1 MDVPG
6 VDVKVDATADLTPA
20 VKAGSDIATNTH
32 KGVSKLFYA
41 LCGPWMEGRV
51 RKAELIAAQT
61 SKDCADIKNGLV
73 TYTGEN
79 VIPFEPQATVAS
91 SFEALHKL
99 NHASDAK
106 RLHAAIQ
113 EAARQISEVPD
124 EQVSDEPLSQDF
136 FNHWRRE
143 AEMIDD
149 VELRKWWARL
159 LSEEARTPNS
169 ISARTLDVAKDLS
182 KAEAQLFQR
191 VLKGLISGCIPVAP
205 NGHPQYINYA
215 EALTLEDAGL
225 VIAHKSTVLW
235 HDRLLQGGEKTIVAL
250 PEKSNYVLCI
260 DGGQI
265 KISCFLLTAAGEQLA
280 KMVLQERNAAGVIE
294 IAKFLHGLHKD
305 RKFVVHETWR
315 SGSDSI
321 SWGGI
326 PVWSSDGG
334 AGQNLGDSQG
344 VTK

>member
-20 VKAGSDIATNTH
+20 VKAGSDIAANTH

-73 TYTGEN
+73 TYMGET
-79 VIPFEPQATVAS
+79 VIPFEPQATVAL

-106 RLHAAIQ
+106 RLHAAMQ
-113 EAARQISEVPD
+113 EAARQISEVPE

-149 VELRKWWARL
+149 EALRQWWARL
-159 LSEEARTPNS
+159 LVEETKTPKS
-169 ISARTLDVAKDLS
+169 ISPRTLDVVKNLS
-182 KAEAQLFQR
+182 KGEAEVFKTLVR
-191 VLKGLISGCIPVAP
+191 GEVDGSIPID
-205 NGHPQYINYA
+205 GEGRPQFGNY
-215 EALTLEDAGL
+215 EMFLQMTDAGL
-225 VIAHKSTVLW
+225 
-235 HDRLLQGGEKTIVAL
+235 LLESETLRTWNGYSRRNGEKTVVINPLASDYVICAL
-250 PEKSNYVLCI
+250 GETYGFDCYS
-260 DGGQI
+260 
-265 KISCFLLTAAGEQLA
+265 LTTAGRQLA
-280 KMVLQERNAAGVIE
+280 NIVRPHRMLEDVKE
-294 IAKFLHGLHKD
+294 IIKFLAGMDKTKSLAAHKFYGMKD
-305 RKFVVHETWR
+305 GMINYSTKPAWALNVANDAVRK
-315 SGSDSI
+315 
-321 SWGGI
+321 
-326 PVWSSDGG
+326 
-334 AGQNLGDSQG
+334 
-344 VTK
+344 

>member
-106 RLHAAIQ
+106 RLHAAMQ
-113 EAARQISEVPD
+113 EAARQILEVPE

-149 VELRKWWARL
+149 EALRQWWARL
-159 LSEEARTPNS
+159 LVEETKTPKS
-169 ISARTLDVAKDLS
+169 ISPRTLDVVKNLS
-182 KAEAQLFQR
+182 QEEAEIFRTMIRGSIA
-191 VLKGLISGCIPVAP
+191 GAIPVDE
-205 NGHPQYINYA
+205 NGNPQFVNYA
-215 EALTLEDAGL
+215 KRLLMHEAGL
-225 VIAHKSTVLW
+225 LIPDQTTRTYTQRQTNDGEMLVVVEFAKSDYLICTT
-235 HDRLLQGGEKTIVAL
+235 GEKL
-250 PEKSNYVLCI
+250 ELRC
-260 DGGQI
+260 
-265 KISCFLLTAAGEQLA
+265 CLLTTVGRQIA
-280 KMVLQERNAAGVIE
+280 RVISNGQTVDE
-294 IAKFLHGLHKD
+294 VIGIAKFLGERFKGRRFSVHKINHSRKDGLNWQI
-305 RKFVVHETWR
+305 EPEWA
-315 SGSDSI
+315 SDFMKI
-321 SWGGI
+321 Q
-326 PVWSSDGG
+326 P
-334 AGQNLGDSQG
+334 
-344 VTK
+344 K

>member
-6 VDVKVDATADLTPA
+6 VDVKVEAKADLTPA

-32 KGVSKLFYA
+32 KGVAKLAYA

-106 RLHAAIQ
+106 RLHAAMQ
-113 EAARQISEVPD
+113 EAARQISEVPED
-124 EQVSDEPLSQDF
+124 QISDEPLSQDF

-149 VELRKWWARL
+149 EALRQWWARL
-159 LSEEARTPNS
+159 LVEETKTPKS
-169 ISARTLDVAKDLS
+169 ISPRTLDVVKNLS
-182 KAEAQLFQR
+182 REEADIFR
-191 VLKGLISGCIPVAP
+191 KMARGAIGSAVPVDE
-205 NGHPQYINYA
+205 NGHPQFITYSKRLLMH
-215 EALTLEDAGL
+215 EAGL
-225 VIAHKSTVLW
+225 LITDKTTRVYEAEPTEN
-235 HDRLLQGGEKTIVAL
+235 GEKVIPVVF
-250 PEKSNYVLCI
+250 EKSDYVICTTGEKMELRCCVLTTVGRQI
-260 DGGQI
+260 ASVISNGQTLDEI
-265 KISCFLLTAAGEQLA
+265 IG
-280 KMVLQERNAAGVIE
+280 
-294 IAKFLHGLHKD
+294 IAKFLGEQFKGRRFSVHKIDHSRNDGLFWQIEPEWAPDFMKIQP
-305 RKFVVHETWR
+305 K
-315 SGSDSI
+315 
-321 SWGGI
+321 
-326 PVWSSDGG
+326 
-334 AGQNLGDSQG
+334 
-344 VTK
+344 

>member
-1 MDVPG
+1 MDVPR

-20 VKAGSDIATNTH
+20 VKAGSDIVTNTH
-32 KGVSKLFYA
+32 KGVSKFFYA

-79 VIPFEPQATVAS
+79 VIPFEPQATVAL

-106 RLHAAIQ
+106 RLHAAMQ
-113 EAARQISEVPD
+113 EAARQISEVPE

-149 VELRKWWARL
+149 EALRQWWARL
-159 LSEEARTPNS
+159 LVEETKTPKS
-169 ISARTLDVAKDLS
+169 ISPRTLDVAKDLS
-182 KAEAQLFQR
+182 KEEAQLFQQM
-191 VLKGLISGCIPVAP
+191 LKGLINKCIPVAP
-205 NGHPQYINYA
+205 KGHPQYIKYA
-215 EALTLEDAGL
+215 EALMLEDAGL
-225 VIAHKSTVLW
+225 VIAHQSSLTW
-235 HDRLLQGGEKTIVAL
+235 HDRLLQDGSRAIVVL
-250 PEKSNYVLCI
+250 PEKSNCAVCI
-260 DGGQI
+260 DGEQI
-265 KISCFLLTAAGEQLA
+265 TISCFLLTTAGEQLA
-280 KMVLQERNAAGVIE
+280 EMVLQERNATGVSE

-315 SGSDSI
+315 SGPDSL
-321 SWGGI
+321 SWGSI
-326 PVWSSDGG
+326 PAWSSDGG
-334 AGQNLGDSQG
+334 ME
-344 VTK
+344 

>member
-6 VDVKVDATADLTPA
+6 VDVKVEAKADLTPA
-20 VKAGSDIATNTH
+20 IKSGSDIATNTH

-41 LCGPWMEGRV
+41 LCGPWMEERV

-61 SKDCADIKNGLV
+61 SKDCADIKAGLV

-113 EAARQISEVPD
+113 EAGRLISEVPE

-149 VELRKWWARL
+149 EALRQWWARL
-159 LSEEARTPNS
+159 LVEETKTPKS
-169 ISARTLDVAKDLS
+169 ISPRTLDVAKDLS
-182 KAEAQLFQR
+182 KEEAQLFQQM
-191 VLKGLISGCIPVAP
+191 LKGLINKCIPVAP
-205 NGHPQYINYA
+205 NGHPQYIKYA
-215 EALTLEDAGL
+215 EALMLEDAGL
-225 VIAHKSTVLW
+225 VIAHQSSLTW
-235 HDRLLQGGEKTIVAL
+235 HDRLLQDGSRAIVVL
-250 PEKSNYVLCI
+250 PGKSNCAVCI
-260 DGGQI
+260 DGEQI
-265 KISCFLLTAAGEQLA
+265 KISCFLLTTAGEQLA
-280 KMVLQERNAAGVIE
+280 KMVLQERNATGVSE

-315 SGSDSI
+315 SGPDSL
-321 SWGGI
+321 SWGSI
-326 PVWSSDGG
+326 PAWSSDGG
-334 AGQNLGDSQG
+334 ME
-344 VTK
+344 

>member
-6 VDVKVDATADLTPA
+6 VDVKVEATADLTPA
-20 VKAGSDIATNTH
+20 VKAGADIATNTH

-106 RLHAAIQ
+106 RLHAAMQ
-113 EAARQISEVPD
+113 EAARQISEVPE

-149 VELRKWWARL
+149 EEVRKWWASL
-159 LSEEARTPNS
+159 LADEAKTPNS
-169 ISARTLDVAKDLS
+169 ISARTLDVARDLT
-182 KAEAQLFQR
+182 KVEAEIFQR
-191 VLKGLISGCIPVAP
+191 MLKGSINDVIPIG
-205 NGHPQYINYA
+205 NNEHPQYINYA
-215 EALTLEDAGL
+215 EALIMGDAGL
-225 VIAHKSTVLW
+225 LMAKSSWVP
-235 HDRLLQGGEKTIVAL
+235 RGYVAL
-250 PEKSNYVLCI
+250 EFEEGKYYIDLPNADGVICI
-260 DGGQI
+260 VGEDFQLD
-265 KISCFLLTAAGEQLA
+265 CFLLTQAGQQLA
-280 KMVLQERNAAGVIE
+280 RLAIQRRDMNTVTE
-294 IAKFLHGLHKD
+294 IAKFMKGRLPKVDFESHERLPSQGD
-305 RKFVVHETWR
+305 QIAWRKTAT
-315 SGSDSI
+315 
-321 SWGGI
+321 
-326 PVWSSDGG
+326 WSSVNN
-334 AGQNLGDSQG
+334 ATENSPAQG
-344 VTK
+344 VNK

>member
-6 VDVKVDATADLTPA
+6 VDVKVEAKADLTPA
-20 VKAGSDIATNTH
+20 VKAGSDIAANTH

-79 VIPFEPQATVAS
+79 VIPFEPQATVTS
-91 SFEALHKL
+91 SFEALHEL

-106 RLHAAIQ
+106 RLHAAMQ
-113 EAARQISEVPD
+113 EAARQISEVPE

-149 VELRKWWARL
+149 EALRQWWARL
-159 LSEEARTPNS
+159 LVEETKTPKS
-169 ISARTLDVAKDLS
+169 ILPRTLDVARGLS
-182 KAEAQLFQR
+182 KAEAEIFQR
-191 VLKGLISGCIPVAP
+191 MLRGSINDVIPI
-205 NGHPQYINYA
+205 GEREHPQYINYA
-215 EALTLEDAGL
+215 EALMMGDAGL
-225 VIAHKSTVLW
+225 LMAKSSWVPRSYIALKFEEGKYFINLPNADGVICTV
-235 HDRLLQGGEKTIVAL
+235 GEDFQL
-250 PEKSNYVLCI
+250 
-260 DGGQI
+260 D
-265 KISCFLLTAAGEQLA
+265 CFLLTQAGRQLA
-280 KMVLQERNAAGVIE
+280 RLAIQRRDMNTVTE
-294 IAKFLHGLHKD
+294 IAKFMKGRLPKVGFESHELLSSQGD
-305 RKFVVHETWR
+305 RIALRRTAT
-315 SGSDSI
+315 
-321 SWGGI
+321 
-326 PVWSSDGG
+326 WSSSED
-334 AGQNLGDSQG
+334 ASVKKSAQG

>member
-1 MDVPG
+1 MNVPG

-106 RLHAAIQ
+106 RLHAAMQ
-113 EAARQISEVPD
+113 EAARQISEVPE

-149 VELRKWWARL
+149 EALRQWWARL
-159 LSEEARTPNS
+159 LVEETKTPKS
-169 ISARTLDVAKDLS
+169 ISPRTLDVAQKLS
-182 KAEAQLFQR
+182 KDEAQIFR
-191 VLKGLISGCIPVAP
+191 VMLKGVVNGLVPIDK
-205 NGHPQYINYA
+205 NGHPQYITYA
-215 EALTLEDAGL
+215 DALRMEDSGLITSAESSVPWDSYYSNDANKRDIMIVSIDQSDCVMCVKGKPIKINCYLMTTAGKQL
-225 VIAHKSTVLW
+225 AQMI
-235 HDRLLQGGEKTIVAL
+235 GGERTTQDMVEVTKYLADKHRANAFSLHTGKVVAQGRIFWKMD
-250 PEKSNYVLCI
+250 PEWTSENV
-260 DGGQI
+260 
-265 KISCFLLTAAGEQLA
+265 
-280 KMVLQERNAAGVIE
+280 
-294 IAKFLHGLHKD
+294 
-305 RKFVVHETWR
+305 
-315 SGSDSI
+315 
-321 SWGGI
+321 
-326 PVWSSDGG
+326 
-334 AGQNLGDSQG
+334 NLSQG

>member
-6 VDVKVDATADLTPA
+6 VDVKVEAKADLTPA
-20 VKAGSDIATNTH
+20 VKAGSAIATNTH

-106 RLHAAIQ
+106 RLHAAMQ
-113 EAARQISEVPD
+113 EAARQISEVPE

-149 VELRKWWARL
+149 EEFRKWWAGL
-159 LSEEARTPNS
+159 LVEETKRPQS
-169 ISARTLDVAKDLS
+169 ISPRTLDMAKNLS
-182 KAEAQLFQR
+182 KHEAEIFQR
-191 VLKGLISGCIPVAP
+191 MIKGMVSSIIPV
-205 NGHPQYINYA
+205 NRKGHPQFISYSESLIME
-215 EALTLEDAGL
+215 EAGLLIAHLSSNTWPARVVDAGQK
-225 VIAHKSTVLW
+225 VIL
-235 HDRLLQGGEKTIVAL
+235 AL
-250 PEKSNYVLCI
+250 PDKADCVLLA
-260 DGGQI
+260 DGE
-265 KISCFLLTAAGEQLA
+265 SLVVDCFLLTLAGQELA
-280 KMVLQERNAAGVIE
+280 KFVLEKRSASDVLE
-294 IAKFLHGLHKD
+294 IAKFLSERHTKTN
-305 RKFVVHETWR
+305 FSVHER
-315 SGSDSI
+315 VSNAGGI
-321 SWGGI
+321 SWTTI
-326 PVWSSDGG
+326 PLRVVPAKEASLNT
-334 AGQNLGDSQG
+334 AQG